1 GGATMKLTIQK
12 KYLLQSIQT
21 VSNAISSKTVH
32 PILAGMKIEV
42 KPASVVLTGSNSNIT
57 IQSLIPETKTIEN
70 ESEKEETIEE
80 KVITEIEPKCIVIP
94 IPNLAEI
101 IKKLPE
107 EIVQISVE
115 ENFKSVI
122 QSGRAGYTLYGQSVE
137 EYPHVDI
144 PNEEAVV
151 TFPAKDLKTFI
162 R

>member
-1 GGATMKLTIQK
+1 
-12 KYLLQSIQT
+12 QSIQT

-80 KVITEIEPKCIVIP
+80 EVITEIEPGSIVLP
-94 IPNLAEI
+94 IPHFSEI

-107 EIVQISVE
+107 EIVQITVE
-115 ENFKSVI
+115 ENFKTVI
-122 QSGRAGYTLYGQSVE
+122 QSGKAVFTLYGQSVE
-137 EYPHVDI
+137 DRKSTRLNSSHVSI
-144 PNEEAVV
+144 SYAV
-151 TFPAKDLKTFI
+151 FCLKKKNTY
-162 R
+162 

>member
-1 GGATMKLTIQK
+1 QK

-80 KVITEIEPKCIVIP
+80 KVITESEPGTIV
-94 IPNLAEI
+94 LSSLYFSEI
-101 IKKLPE
+101 IQKLPE
-107 EIVQISVE
+107 ETGQIYVE
-115 ENFKSVI
+115 ENFKTLI
-122 QSGRAGYTLYGQSVE
+122 QSGKAVFTLNGRGVE
-137 EYPHVDI
+137 DYPHVDI
-144 PNEEAVV
+144 PNHEAAVR
-151 TFPAKDLKTFI
+151 FPAKDLKTFI
-162 R
+162 